1 MADFEFKGI
10 PDNLKEAANKQGINL
25 IGFPEISM
33 TAVPWGGFGA
43 SPVLERTEKI
53 YNRLKCMHQGGF
65 AYSKGVLEDN

>member
-10 PDNLKEAANKQGINL
+10 PDNLKEETNKQGINL

-43 SPVLERTEKI
+43 SPVPERTK
-53 YNRLKCMHQGGF
+53 RPQR
-65 AYSKGVLEDN
+65 S